1 MNILKIIFAVM
12 VVFDVGYLFFYFGY
26 DLITTVIAK
35 IRKKKK
41 PDSVVDEYDI
51 EEDDK
56 DFSYAPP
63 LCIDSIRLVYGNRSR
78 DLVTD
83 RIFPLSKEITDQL
96 SDEDKEQ
103 VVLLL
108 SSFIKYL
115 HDEAPNYEQNFTVV
129 MELLNA
135 STATYDPERRD
146 PADKLLDDSVSRNRD
161 LPDYYLDYQK
171 YRITCKNKA
180 HILSVCKVLVLTVL
194 KKLYGEWYS
203 PSQELYNPK
212 SVNDLLRDAKWEVI
226 DIETEDV

>member
-41 PDSVVDEYDI
+41 PDPVVDEYDI
-51 EEDDK
+51 EEDAE

-83 RIFPLSKEITDQL
+83 RIFSLSKEITDQL

-146 PADKLLDDSVSRNRD
+146 PVDKLLDDSVSRNRD

-180 HILSVCKVLVLTVL
+180 HILLVCKVLILTVL

-203 PSQELYNPK
+203 PTHELYNPK
-212 SVNDLLRDAKWEVI
+212 SVEELLRDAKWKVF

>member
-35 IRKKKK
+35 IRKQKK

-51 EEDDK
+51 EEDDQ

-203 PSQELYNPK
+203 PSQEL
-212 SVNDLLRDAKWEVI
+212 
-226 DIETEDV
+226 